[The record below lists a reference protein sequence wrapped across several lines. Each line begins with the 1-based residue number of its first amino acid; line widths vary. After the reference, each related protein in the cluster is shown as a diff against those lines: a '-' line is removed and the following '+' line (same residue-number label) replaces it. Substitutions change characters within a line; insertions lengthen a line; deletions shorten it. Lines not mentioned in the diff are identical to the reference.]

1 MVAPKIVA
9 DKTAV
14 FPADLDAP
22 HSWTGT
28 GDAALALIAVSQ
40 DDRAWGRAWHVPTN
54 RPVSPR
60 QLATAL
66 AEHAGTSGAK
76 LRRMPGW
83 LLSLVGRFSAIV
95 RELPEV
101 QYQLQRPFIL
111 DSSLTEQTFGLKPAP
126 LEDLLLEMT
135 ANA

>member
-1 MVAPKIVA
+1 MNQFNASAWALEHKSFVGFLMV
-9 DKTAV
+9 
-14 FPADLDAP
+14 
-22 HSWTGT
+22 
-28 GDAALALIAVSQ
+28 
-40 DDRAWGRAWHVPTN
+40 
-54 RPVSPR
+54 
-60 QLATAL
+60 
-66 AEHAGTSGAK
+66 
-76 LRRMPGW
+76 
-83 LLSLVGRFSAIV
+83 LLSLAGLFSAIV